1 MKARNK
7 QTGEVVSNFGWS
19 KEYGTI
25 SYIGAD
31 GVLHNYSG
39 RAEDW
44 EVLDES
50 EVDWAAY
57 RMEAAKDILCAM
69 LSGDQV
75 GDGKYYHTFKQIA
88 QDAVVCADELIAKLQ
103 GK

>member
-7 QTGEVVSNFGWS
+7 VTGEVVSNFGWS

-31 GVLHNYSG
+31 GLLHNYSG
-39 RAEDW
+39 LATDW

-50 EVDWAAY
+50 ETDWAAY
-57 RMEAAKDILCAM
+57 RMEAAKDILCA
-69 LSGDQV
+69 LLQK
-75 GDGKYYHTFKQIA
+75 DGPRGYSWWTVEQAAQTSVKQ
-88 QDAVVCADELIAKLQ
+88 ADELIKVLRN
-103 GK
+103 G

>member
-7 QTGEVVSNFGWS
+7 VTGEVVSNFGWS

-31 GVLHNYSG
+31 GLLHNYSG
-39 RAEDW
+39 LATDW

-57 RMEAAKDILCAM
+57 RREAAKDLLCAM
-69 LSGDQV
+69 VRRTGISFNQHGREL
-75 GDGKYYHTFKQIA
+75 
-88 QDAVVCADELIAKLQ
+88 VVKTAIEYADELIKELQ
-103 GK
+103 EK

>member
-7 QTGEVVSNFGWS
+7 VTGEVVSNFGWS

-31 GVLHNYSG
+31 GLLHNYSG

-44 EVLDES
+44 EILDES
-50 EVDWAAY
+50 ETDWAAY
-57 RMEAAKDILCAM
+57 RREAAKDILCAIIYRGILANEAYLM
-69 LSGDQV
+69 GYV
-75 GDGKYYHTFKQIA
+75 NAAVEYA
-88 QDAVVCADELIAKLQ
+88 DALIAKL
-103 GK
+103 KEK